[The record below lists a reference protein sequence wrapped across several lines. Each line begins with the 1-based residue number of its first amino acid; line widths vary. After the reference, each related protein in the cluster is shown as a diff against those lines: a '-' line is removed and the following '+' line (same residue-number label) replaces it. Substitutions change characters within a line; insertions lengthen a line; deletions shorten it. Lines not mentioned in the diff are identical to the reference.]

1 MARHWII
8 VTALEAEKHRLYGIK
23 NWLAVFA
30 LFFIIVLLKE
40 ILAIDEAELT
50 FKSIIA
56 STDPKLVLAKI
67 VIAIEIAATVIIAY
81 FLFTKHEKFR
91 LVTSFVLIGM
101 WPILFIVSALVSPAS
116 VGGIIKSFIGSF
128 VWIIVWVIYLN
139 CSQRVRV
146 TYEHK
151 ILEQSVA
158 SETDQP
164 AQP

>member
-1 MARHWII
+1 MARHWITVI
-8 VTALEAEKHRLYGIK
+8 ALEAEKHRLYGIK

-30 LFFIIVLLKE
+30 LFFIIVLLQE
-40 ILAIDEAELT
+40 ILAIDEAGLT

-56 STDPKLVLAKI
+56 STDPKLVLAKF
-67 VIAIEIAATVIIAY
+67 VIAVEIAATVIIAY
-81 FLFTKHEKFR
+81 FLFTKHER
-91 LVTSFVLIGM
+91 LVASCVLIGI
-101 WPILFIVSALVSPAS
+101 WPILFVVSALVSPAS

-139 CSQRVRV
+139 RSQRVRV

-151 ILEQSVA
+151 ILGQAVA
-158 SETDQP
+158 SEPDQP